1 MTSTPSSA
9 PLSRTLAAG
18 LLCIVLLLLAGTAM
32 PKWLTFLITMSA
44 ANGLVSLGIVV
55 LMRSGVVSFGQGM
68 VFALG
73 GYAAALAYS
82 KLGIT
87 DAFTLAVGGALL
99 ATIASLPFA
108 YMIARYRGI
117 FFAML
122 SLSLSMVSGQL
133 GTQSDRHQLP
143 ARRLHRRHGRCTR
156 SDGARSYRTQ
166 FQLLDHLG

>member
-55 LMRSGVVSFGQGM
+55 LMRSGVVSFGQGI

-73 GYAAALAYS
+73 GYALRAACGIVGLSCRLAQS
-82 KLGIT
+82 
-87 DAFTLAVGGALL
+87 ACLL
-99 ATIASLPFA
+99 AACGIACWDSHESA
-108 YMIARYRGI
+108 IM
-117 FFAML
+117 
-122 SLSLSMVSGQL
+122 
-133 GTQSDRHQLP
+133 
-143 ARRLHRRHGRCTR
+143 
-156 SDGARSYRTQ
+156 
-166 FQLLDHLG
+166 